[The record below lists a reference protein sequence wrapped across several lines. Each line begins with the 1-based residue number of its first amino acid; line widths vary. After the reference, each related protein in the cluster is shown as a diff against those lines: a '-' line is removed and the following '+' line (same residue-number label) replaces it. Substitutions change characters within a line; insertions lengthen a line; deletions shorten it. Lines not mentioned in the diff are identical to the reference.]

1 VNENEEL
8 NYRMVYIVT
17 AGNYVYGEEG
27 DYGTAFRVV
36 DVCSSLELAE
46 MVAAVT
52 TSVNPIVKL
61 GVDCSNTLAFLQ
73 AKQYPFHVQMERG
86 GEFYCCPIDAQS
98 VDGRMVSRMSEAR
111 WPPNTGPK
119 YSWLVLHGNIWAR
132 DEAQAKELIDAER
145 RKRIANQ
152 QWPPDPM
159 VRLIS

>member
-1 VNENEEL
+1 MNENEEL

-73 AKQYPFHVQMERG
+73 AKQYPFMFRWSAVESSIVAPLMPRALMG
-86 GEFYCCPIDAQS
+86 GWCRACQRR
-98 VDGRMVSRMSEAR
+98 DGPQTQAPNIVGWFCMV
-111 WPPNTGPK
+111 
-119 YSWLVLHGNIWAR
+119 
-132 DEAQAKELIDAER
+132 
-145 RKRIANQ
+145 
-152 QWPPDPM
+152 
-159 VRLIS
+159 ISGHETKHKLKSL